1 VKYEQITGRSLH
13 DAMARA
19 KTLLGDDIILMESK
33 AVSPDD
39 PNYNE
44 DCTIRITVGVEIKEE
59 AIQKKVM
66 DAYKWHV
73 NEAGGAQV
81 PEVSPEKLAFQPIL
95 QANLRKEPAYPV
107 EQQHQHHQ
115 QDQQLQPG
123 LEPKHEIKQLRR
135 KIDGLYNLLST
146 VIQPGLQ
153 GNYVSAYETLITRG
167 VDKKDALE
175 FTARV
180 QGRFPDYKSASE
192 IDIRQAIQSD
202 FYPFTP
208 RDRVSEMLRGEGQR
222 ILAFV
227 GSPGVGK
234 TTTIMKI
241 ALHDAMV
248 PPESVGILSL
258 DVYGIGAGK
267 ALEAFSRL
275 TGVAVETVSDRAALP
290 ELMQRW
296 YKKQVILVDT
306 AGRSP
311 NFPNYI
317 RDLSRM
323 FSILQPS
330 NTYIVFDMRSDL
342 EDMFLSGGRFSELR
356 PSGIIATK
364 FDETERPGKVI
375 SLSKGLELP
384 VVFATAGQDVTGKSE
399 PVKLN
404 LFAE

>member
-1 VKYEQITGRSLH
+1 MKYEQINGRSLH

-33 AVSPDD
+33 PIGPDD
-39 PNYNE
+39 PNFSE

-66 DAYKWHV
+66 DAYNWHV
-73 NEAGGAQV
+73 NESGGAQV

-95 QANLRKEPAYPV
+95 QANLRKEPGYPV
-107 EQQHQHHQ
+107 KPEFEPQH
-115 QDQQLQPG
+115 
-123 LEPKHEIKQLRR
+123 ETKQLRR

-153 GNYVSAYETLITRG
+153 GNYVSAYETLITKG
-167 VDKKDALE
+167 VDKQDALE

-180 QGRFPDYKSASE
+180 QTRFPDTKTVSE

-208 RDRVSEMLRGEGQR
+208 RDRVAEMLRGEGQH

-241 ALHDAMV
+241 ALHTAMV

-258 DVYGIGAGK
+258 DAYGIGAGK
-267 ALEAFSRL
+267 ALESFARL
-275 TGVAVETVSDRAALP
+275 TGVAVETVADRAALP

-306 AGRSP
+306 AGRSR

-317 RDLSRM
+317 RDLNRM

-330 NTYIVFDMRSDL
+330 NTYVVFDMRSDL
-342 EDMFLSGGRFSELR
+342 EDMFLSGSLFAELR
-356 PSGIIATK
+356 PTGMIATK
-364 FDETERPGKVI
+364 FDETQRPGKVI

-384 VVFATAGQDVTGKSE
+384 VVFATAGQDVTGKPE